1 MHDQF
6 CIKFPN
12 HHFCICVM
20 EIMWGIP
27 FILEPNQTPTCIMS
41 SHSTNLEPK
50 SWLTI
55 NLDPGWECQSL
66 PSEAKKK
73 RRKISNQRE
82 SKKKRKEI
90 PNQRVGESKKKR
102 KKIPNQRMGESKKGK
117 KEKERK
123 LLIKDRKK
131 PEEMCRE
138 VFGPDNIWTIQ
149 NCHQMNEKRRKENHN
164 LK

>member
-27 FILEPNQTPTCIMS
+27 FILEPNQTLTCIMS
-41 SHSTNLEPK
+41 SHSTSLEPK
-50 SWLTI
+50 SWITI

-73 RRKISNQRE
+73 RREISNQR
-82 SKKKRKEI
+82 KKEGKITIKGKKEARKFPIKE
-90 PNQRVGESKKKR
+90 REKEKKKR
-102 KKIPNQRMGESKKGK
+102 KKIPNQRMEESKK
-117 KEKERK
+117 EESSWS
-123 LLIKDRKK
+123 KK
-131 PEEMCRE
+131 PKEMCRE

-149 NCHQMNEKRRKENHN
+149 NCH
-164 LK
+164 